1 MTDNLEMRDLINQ
14 VCEVLA
20 LQVQQKAPRCTRITR
35 RQGHSYWWKG
45 TFSIPVW
52 VLKAHPAYR
61 TYYII
66 HEATHVFARHSG
78 HGPLFLELEKT
89 LLRTHGLDID
99 RGRGVYAK
107 TLRRASDGKPLCDEY
122 GRKL

>member
-1 MTDNLEMRDLINQ
+1 MTDNKELREMVNEF
-14 VCEVLA
+14 CKVLA
-20 LQVQQKAPRCTRITR
+20 AQVQQPAPECKRITR

-45 TFSIPVW
+45 TFSVPVW
-52 VLKAHPAYR
+52 AMKAHPAYR

-66 HEATHVFARHSG
+66 HEAAHVFARHSD

-89 LLRTHGLDID
+89 LLASHGLGID

-107 TLRRASDGKPLCDEY
+107 TLRRSRDGKVLCDEY
-122 GRKL
+122 GRKI